1 MLLTACRRCPC
12 LPFLYL
18 YSMYGKLDIQEL
30 ARFGN
35 LEFVAKQVVE
45 GFITG
50 MHRSPYHGFSVEF
63 AEHRL
68 YNTGESTRHIDWK
81 LYAKTD
87 KLFIKRYEEE
97 TNLRCR
103 IILDVSSS
111 MYFPEISP
119 EYPLNKLGFSI
130 YAIASLIELFKMQ
143 RDGVGITV
151 FEDQINLNTAL
162 KTSSTHHRM
171 IYHELE
177 KLMTAQQ
184 ATLNRQTSFAN
195 VLHEVAEDNH
205 KRSLVIIFS
214 DLFTGESMDE
224 LTDAFLHLKHNKHE
238 VLLFNVVDKK
248 HELDFEYPNRPTTF
262 IDLESGEKVKLQPG
276 EIKAAFQ
283 KEVDQVMKE
292 LIMKCSQFKIDF
304 VEADIR
310 EGVDFVLQQ
319 YLIKRQKIV

>member
-1 MLLTACRRCPC
+1 
-12 LPFLYL
+12 
-18 YSMYGKLDIQEL
+18 MYGKIDIQEL
-30 ARFGN
+30 AKFGN

-111 MYFPEISP
+111 MYFPEISA

-151 FEDQINLNTAL
+151 FEDQIKLNTAM

-171 IYHELE
+171 IFHELE

-214 DLFTGESMDE
+214 DLFTGESMDA

-262 IDLESGEKVKLQPG
+262 IDLESGEKIKLQPA

-283 KEVDQVMKE
+283 KEVGEITKE
-292 LIMKCSQFKIDF
+292 LKLKCSQFKIDF
-304 VEADIR
+304 VEADIT
-310 EGVDFVLQQ
+310 EGVEFILQQ